1 MRAVATLLFAAVV
14 DNRLRLALVRV
25 EAPVEAVAERR
36 STLGEEEVVA
46 LGVGE
51 DCRLDGEEEPRE
63 THEDV
68 GWSNRA
74 VCWSHTREEE

>member
-25 EAPVEAVAERR
+25 EAPVEAAAERR

-46 LGVGE
+46 LGVDE
-51 DCRLDGEEEPRE
+51 DRRLDGEEEPRE
-63 THEDV
+63 THV
-68 GWSNRA
+68 AVCWSNRA
-74 VCWSHTREEE
+74 VCRSHTREE